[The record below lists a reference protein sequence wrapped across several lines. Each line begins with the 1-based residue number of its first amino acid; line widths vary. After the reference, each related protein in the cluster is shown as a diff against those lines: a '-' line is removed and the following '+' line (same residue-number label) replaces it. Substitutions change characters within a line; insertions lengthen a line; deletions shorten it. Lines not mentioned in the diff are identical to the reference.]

1 MHENYY
7 EETEKYLTVNFM
19 PIKNNIIYY
28 SDLVKVKI
36 DLYAKK
42 IIGLEALGYLNMHC
56 EREKNFFGID
66 MDLVEDLLPDEFE
79 KNKINECVVPLEN
92 GKEVFCY
99 EVTGIYKQEKFLIYI
114 NQESG
119 KFEKIY
125 RLIENQRGIIVE

>member
-1 MHENYY
+1 
-7 EETEKYLTVNFM
+7 
-19 PIKNNIIYY
+19 
-28 SDLVKVKI
+28 
-36 DLYAKK
+36 
-42 IIGLEALGYLNMHC
+42 
-56 EREKNFFGID
+56 